1 MPGHVWTENW
11 STKTSLITSTHRII
25 PIPFSNSTPPG
36 CCFGTLS
43 CRRIATRDI
52 RGEPRGEWRGE
63 WRGEPLPTRLR
74 APETTFDVTWCDM
87 MSKFK
92 VRWKHLWKIS
102 ANLVL
107 RHWEKTR
114 HHDIGRSQMLLW
126 LSHFNVAQ
134 MNLGA
139 RLSWQYVRFP
149 VTQTS
154 HSFSACET
162 EESMVSVRALWQL
175 SHPLETD
182 Q

>member
-25 PIPFSNSTPPG
+25 LIPFSNSTPPG

-74 APETTFDVTWCDM
+74 APETAFDVTWCDM

-92 VRWKHLWKIS
+92 SEMETSVKKICKFGVETLRSNQAPWHWKIS
-102 ANLVL
+102 DASLTISFQRCTNESRSMFVL
-107 RHWEKTR
+107 TVCQISCHTNFP
-114 HHDIGRSQMLLW
+114 LLLCAPVKRKNPW
-126 LSHFNVAQ
+126 F
-134 MNLGA
+134 
-139 RLSWQYVRFP
+139 RFGP
-149 VTQTS
+149 CGS
-154 HSFSACET
+154 CHI
-162 EESMVSVRALWQL
+162 R
-175 SHPLETD
+175 
-182 Q
+182 